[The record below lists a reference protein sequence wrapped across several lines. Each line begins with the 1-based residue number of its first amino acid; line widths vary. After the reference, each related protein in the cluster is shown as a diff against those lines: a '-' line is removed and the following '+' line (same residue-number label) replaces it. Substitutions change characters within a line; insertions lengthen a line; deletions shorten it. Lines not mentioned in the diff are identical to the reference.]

1 MKSIYDLTGGAG
13 RSIDLEN
20 AGRLLRLVYLGDIPA
35 EEKQA
40 LGSLPFLG
48 GHRRGILSGY
58 MVRVEGGEKLAVL
71 DYGYGRGARRHEE
84 TVAALDS
91 PRVSVADFAVRPER
105 TIERLIPILGH
116 GDIDFGGHPVFSKRY
131 FLRGK
136 DEAAV
141 RALFTP
147 ERLAAFEDVEPCV
160 VAGRSHRLIYFEPD
174 HLVWPG
180 ALDAFLG
187 RANRIFELF
196 RR

>member
-1 MKSIYDLTGGAG
+1 MESIYDLTGGASRG
-13 RSIDLEN
+13 LDLEN
-20 AGRLLRLVYLGDIPA
+20 AGRLLRFVYLGDVPA

-40 LGSLPFLG
+40 LARLPFLG
-48 GHRRGILSGY
+48 GHRRGGLTDY
-58 MVRVEGGEKLAVL
+58 MVRVEGGEKLAVT
-71 DYGYGRGARRHEE
+71 DYAYGRGARRHQE
-84 TVAALDS
+84 TVAALES
-91 PRVSVADFAVRPER
+91 PRVSVPDFAVRPER

-141 RALFTP
+141 RALFTSQV
-147 ERLAAFEDVEPCV
+147 LAAFEGVEPCA
-160 VAGRSHRLIYFEPD
+160 VAGSGHRLVYFEPD

-187 RANRIFELF
+187 RASRIFDLF